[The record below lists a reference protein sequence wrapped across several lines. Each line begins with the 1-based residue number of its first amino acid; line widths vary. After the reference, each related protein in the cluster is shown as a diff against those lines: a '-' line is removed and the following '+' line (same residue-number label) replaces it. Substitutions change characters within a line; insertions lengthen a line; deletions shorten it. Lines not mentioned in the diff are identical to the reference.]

1 MIKLR
6 YPELLFERKILYK
19 ISEGNTT
26 SHWKE
31 FEPKSLKILLIY
43 EEKEA
48 CMSEAVKQM
57 LVKLVVACGYS
68 ENERLLINLT
78 QRNISFSNIQNTLQ
92 PEMVLVFG
100 DVKLGGN
107 ISSLAPNHPVSIG
120 EVVFIKTD
128 SPVKLTTDEK
138 GKAALWKGIKE
149 GLKLIR

>member
-19 ISEGNTT
+19 ISDEYAT

-43 EEKEA
+43 EEKETD
-48 CMSEAVKQM
+48 MSEAVKQM
-57 LVKLVVACGYS
+57 LAKLVVACGYS
-68 ENERLLINLT
+68 DNEKLLINLT
-78 QRNISFSNIQNTLQ
+78 QQSISLANVQNTLQ

-107 ISSLAPNHPVSIG
+107 ISSLAPNHPMSIG
-120 EVVFIKTD
+120 KVVIIKTD
-128 SPVKLTTDEK
+128 SLVKLTTDEK

-149 GLKLIR
+149 GLKQLK